1 MSNEEKKAIEYFQE
15 HINYFQEQIKI
26 IENFDCDYYEEE
38 YELYK
43 NRIKQFNTILNL
55 IQLQQKKVE
64 IKNKI
69 IEFCNK
75 DLTEQVRILLAKYWL
90 THTNDEVFE
99 TFGCDYV
106 PNIEYQNKA
115 REIKDILELELHKKI
130 NLNTLSKFEIK
141 AIMGGATSYPI
152 K

>member
-1 MSNEEKKAIEYFQE
+1 MKTKLEESINNFIEKKDVESAINITEAFLNGHVIIGGRKNINKSAIEVLIQ
-15 HINYFQEQIKI
+15 K
-26 IENFDCDYYEEE
+26 
-38 YELYK
+38 YK
-43 NRIKQFNTILNL
+43 N
-55 IQLQQKKVE
+55 QKIE
-64 IKNKI
+64 LEQKNKV

-75 DLTEQVRILLAKYWL
+75 NLTEQVRILLAKYWL

-99 TFGCDYV
+99 TFGCNYV

>member
-1 MSNEEKKAIEYFQE
+1 M
-15 HINYFQEQIKI
+15 
-26 IENFDCDYYEEE
+26 
-38 YELYK
+38 
-43 NRIKQFNTILNL
+43 
-55 IQLQQKKVE
+55 
-64 IKNKI
+64 
-69 IEFCNK
+69 
-75 DLTEQVRILLAKYWL
+75 AKYWL

-99 TFGCDYV
+99 TFGYNYV